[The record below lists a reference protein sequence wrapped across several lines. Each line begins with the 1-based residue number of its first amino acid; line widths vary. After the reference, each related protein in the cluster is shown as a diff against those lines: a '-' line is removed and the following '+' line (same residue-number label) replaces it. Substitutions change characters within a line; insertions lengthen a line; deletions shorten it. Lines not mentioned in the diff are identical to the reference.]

1 MPLPVLNE
9 MRAAL
14 FTRRNLQM
22 KLSIGRHPMKSGWS
36 RSGGTPKSIGVMF
49 PPISLDECNAALSH
63 ATPMS
68 WLFYLPAYM
77 RRALELLTGSSGDS
91 DLPNSVIFHLTLDR
105 GSSGPSFY
113 AEADLHLIGPH

>member
-1 MPLPVLNE
+1 
-9 MRAAL
+9 
-14 FTRRNLQM
+14 
-22 KLSIGRHPMKSGWS
+22 
-36 RSGGTPKSIGVMF
+36 
-49 PPISLDECNAALSH
+49 
-63 ATPMS
+63 
-68 WLFYLPAYM
+68 LPAYM